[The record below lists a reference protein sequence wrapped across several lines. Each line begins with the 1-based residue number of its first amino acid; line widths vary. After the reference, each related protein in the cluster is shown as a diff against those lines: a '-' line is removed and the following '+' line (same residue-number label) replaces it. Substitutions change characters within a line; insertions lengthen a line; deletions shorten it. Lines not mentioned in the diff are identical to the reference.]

1 MALHLRTAGW
11 KRFHLAAFGRRR
23 VARTI
28 LAGGATAFVAG
39 AGILAGSLAAPM
51 LGIGGETVTEAAP
64 IPISAPVTSS
74 DGLSGLTDVTSR
86 AEAAL
91 IDRPVDGVAFHM
103 AIPAIAYSAT
113 VYEGVSLPTLEKGPG
128 HYPTT
133 AWPGHSGNVGIAAHN
148 VYWLSFS
155 RLKAGDTVELQT
167 RRGLFV
173 YKVTGSK
180 IVEPDDQTALLPA
193 VDGRLTL
200 TTCWPLWAGAFA
212 TKRLIFSAVAVG
224 GVE

>member
-11 KRFHLAAFGRRR
+11 KRFHLAAFRGRTA
-23 VARTI
+23 ARTF
-28 LAGGATAFVAG
+28 LAAGLTAFVAG
-39 AGILAGSLAAPM
+39 SGILAGSFAAPM
-51 LGIGGETVTEAAP
+51 IGIGGPTVTELGP
-64 IPISAPVTSS
+64 IPIRAPVTSS
-74 DGLSGLTDVTSR
+74 NGLSGLTGVTSR
-86 AEAAL
+86 AEAAI
-91 IDRPVDGVAFHM
+91 IDRPVNGVAFHM
-103 AIPAIAYSAT
+103 AIPAIGYSST
-113 VYEGVSLPTLEKGPG
+113 VYEGIDLPTLEKGPG

-133 AWPGHSGNVGIAAHN
+133 AWPGNPGNVGIAAHN

-173 YKVTGSK
+173 YQVTGSK
-180 IVEPDDQTALLPA
+180 IVEPNDNSELLPA